1 METRKIY
8 GVRHFCNFDQISL
21 IIVERVLPVEWD
33 LLLLL
38 SLLYLAVQLIKA
50 YYACRIQA

>member
-33 LLLLL
+33 LLLL